1 MGRGGKISTTFIPE
15 KVLPDPYHPS
25 STRPKISQW
34 ISFNDPGA
42 FQAAASE
49 LWLGVSDFICKPF
62 KSWLFLTA
70 LGFPEYKSCW
80 FSKPNIKGVL
90 SSQCRLP
97 SLGSLIFGS
106 EPPPLRRNLQGC
118 DYLSHLWIAIPGM
131 QVLNRLFLSL
141 LLFLMWL
148 FLYILSCREYIP
160 WVVSS
165 LSGLS
170 SSM

>member
-1 MGRGGKISTTFIPE
+1 MKPLSNLSKFIQLSSRVRRRRQWHPTQYSCLENPMDRGA
-15 KVLPDPYHPS
+15 
-25 STRPKISQW
+25 W
-34 ISFNDPGA
+34 W
-42 FQAAASE
+42 AAVHWVA
-49 LWLGVSDFICKPF
+49 
-62 KSWLFLTA
+62 KSWTQLSNFTCTFHFHA
-70 LGFPEYKSCW
+70 L
-80 FSKPNIKGVL
+80 
-90 SSQCRLP
+90 SQCRLP

-160 WVVSS
+160 
-165 LSGLS
+165 
-170 SSM
+170 